1 MGMTTSKFDTVCFT
15 GHRPEKLTQSEE
27 TVREALRKG
36 IDQALA
42 WRCTTFISGMAPGVD
57 IWAAEEILALK
68 RKNPEVKLV
77 CAVPFDGFARNW
89 DDDWKNRYT
98 AILAKADEVF
108 FVSPGNMRAVAIIR
122 DKWMV
127 DHSSLVIAF
136 YNGEKGG
143 TRTTIDYAEKKKVRV
158 LNVFKEE

>member
-77 CAVPFDGFARNW
+77 CAVPFDGF
-89 DDDWKNRYT
+89 
-98 AILAKADEVF
+98 DEVF

-127 DHSSLVIAF
+127 DHSCLVIAF